1 MDFIT
6 MSRIVIIGGGFA
18 GVKCASTLRKQLPKD
33 LYEVVLFNKENHM
46 VFHPLLAEVVGA
58 SLSPE
63 DVIAPLRQM
72 LPGVHCRTEDVKNID
87 LSKNMIEY
95 EGYDSSSRF
104 LSFDHVV
111 IACGGVVNLGTIP
124 GMSDHAFPMKTIGD
138 AINLRAHIMQQFEK
152 AEVCDDPLE
161 KLRYLSFIV
170 VGGGYS
176 GVEVA
181 GEINDLAKSSRRFF
195 QNIKEEDIS
204 ISLIH
209 SQNQLLPEIGEELR
223 VFAGKKLQ
231 DAGIKVMLNS
241 KVAVATPEGVGL
253 SDGKSIMGGTIVC
266 TIGTKIAPIV
276 EKLNVPKK
284 NGRLV
289 TKEDMSLVDYKNIWA
304 IGDCAQIVNS
314 FDGKLSPP
322 TGQFAERQG
331 RQVAQNIVRSFLNQ
345 PTKPFYFRPLGQLCS
360 LGGHQA
366 VAEMFG
372 VKMSGFLAW
381 FLWRGVYLFKLPSW
395 SRRVKA
401 GFDWAWQLV
410 FSKDLSHLKTN
421 VTERISH
428 AHYEAGDYIFRQG
441 DPASCF
447 YIIEKGEV
455 EVIKENGKTEVVA
468 VLGQGSYFGEMALLN
483 DNPRNASVRAKSSI
497 EVIVMGR
504 KIFKEIS
511 NSLGPL
517 NHALIQSINRR
528 TADVQNNDLGN
539 PRISKAELVRL

>member
-1 MDFIT
+1 MT

-33 LYEVVLFNKENHM
+33 LYEIVLFNKENHM

-72 LPGVHCRTEDVKNID
+72 LPGVHCRTEDVRNID
-87 LSKNMIEY
+87 VDRNTIEY
-95 EGYDSSSRF
+95 EGYDSSTRY
-104 LSFDHVV
+104 LSYDHVV

-124 GMSDHAFPMKTIGD
+124 GMADHAFPMKTIGD

-161 KLRYLSFIV
+161 KLRYLSFII

-195 QNIKEEDIS
+195 QNIKAEDIS
-204 ISLIH
+204 ITLIH

-223 VFAGKKLQ
+223 EFAHKKMQ
-231 DAGIKVMLNS
+231 EAGIKVMLKS
-241 KVAVATPEGVGL
+241 KVMVATPEGVGL

-266 TIGTKIAPIV
+266 TIGTKIAPVV
-276 EKLNVPKK
+276 EKLDVIKK

-289 TKEDMSLVDYKNIWA
+289 TKADMSLINYDNVWA
-304 IGDCAQIVNS
+304 IGDCAQIINS
-314 FDGKLSPP
+314 YDNKLSPP

-331 RQVAQNIVRSFLNQ
+331 RQVANNIIHSFLKQ
-345 PTKPFYFRPLGQLCS
+345 PTKPFYFKPLGQLCS
-360 LGGHQA
+360 LGGHLA

-372 VKMSGFLAW
+372 IKMSGFLAW
-381 FLWRGVYLFKLPSW
+381 FIWRGVYLLKLPSW

-441 DPASCF
+441 DPASYF
-447 YIIEKGEV
+447 YIIEKGAV
-455 EVIKENGKTEVVA
+455 EVVRENSKSEILA
-468 VLGQGSYFGEMALLN
+468 VLGQGAYFGEMALIN
-483 DNPRNASVRAKSSI
+483 DNPRNASVRAKSAV

-511 NSLGPL
+511 TSLGPL
-517 NHALIQSINRR
+517 NQALMQSISRR
-528 TADVQNNDLGN
+528 SIEITDSDMTNQ
-539 PRISKAELVRL
+539 RELVKF

>member
-1 MDFIT
+1 MT

-33 LYEVVLFNKENHM
+33 LYEIVLFNKENHM

-72 LPGVHCRTEDVKNID
+72 LPGVHCRTEDVRNID
-87 LSKNMIEY
+87 VDRNTIEY
-95 EGYDSSSRF
+95 EGYDSSTRY
-104 LSFDHVV
+104 LSYDHVV

-124 GMSDHAFPMKTIGD
+124 GMADHAFPMKTIGD

-161 KLRYLSFIV
+161 KLRYLSFII

-195 QNIKEEDIS
+195 QNIKAEDIS
-204 ISLIH
+204 ITLIH

-223 VFAGKKLQ
+223 EFAHKKMQ
-231 DAGIKVMLNS
+231 EAGIKVMLKS
-241 KVAVATPEGVGL
+241 KVMVATPEGVGL

-266 TIGTKIAPIV
+266 TIGTKIAPVV
-276 EKLNVPKK
+276 EKLDVIKK

-289 TKEDMSLVDYKNIWA
+289 TKADMSLIDYDNVWA
-304 IGDCAQIVNS
+304 IGDCAQIINS
-314 FDGKLSPP
+314 YDNKLSPP

-331 RQVAQNIVRSFLNQ
+331 RQVANNIIHSFLKQ
-345 PTKPFYFRPLGQLCS
+345 PTKPFYFKPLGQLCS
-360 LGGHQA
+360 LGGHLA

-372 VKMSGFLAW
+372 IKMSGFLAW
-381 FLWRGVYLFKLPSW
+381 FIWRGVYLLKLPSW

-441 DPASCF
+441 DPASYF
-447 YIIEKGEV
+447 YIIEKGAV
-455 EVIKENGKTEVVA
+455 EVVRENSKSEILA
-468 VLGQGSYFGEMALLN
+468 VLGQGAYFGEMALIN
-483 DNPRNASVRAKSSI
+483 DNPRNASVRAKSAV

-511 NSLGPL
+511 TSLGPL
-517 NHALIQSINRR
+517 NQALMQSISRR
-528 TADVQNNDLGN
+528 SIEITDSDMANQ
-539 PRISKAELVRL
+539 RELVKF